1 MISEKMTFEELKE
14 KLGISRYLVI
24 CLKKHNI
31 ITVKDFL
38 NAIRKNKIDKVD
50 ALGKTKYEKICKIL
64 SNSGIIIPEPIKSHK
79 IVKLIEEIDGIE
91 NISDYTKNYIIYK
104 YNLRERDFIELE
116 NIIRKYNDLAF
127 KKNDILDAG
136 IDKNIA
142 KILYRSDIYTVS
154 QLKKAYNKGKLEQI
168 QGLGRKK
175 LKEIEDFLLI

>member
-1 MISEKMTFEELKE
+1 
-14 KLGISRYLVI
+14 
-24 CLKKHNI
+24 
-31 ITVKDFL
+31 L
-38 NAIRKNKIDKVD
+38 NSND
-50 ALGKTKYEKICKIL
+50 L
-64 SNSGIIIPEPIKSHK
+64 SI
-79 IVKLIEEIDGIE
+79 
-91 NISDYTKNYIIYK
+91 
-104 YNLRERDFIELE
+104 LE
-116 NIIRKYNDLAF
+116 NIITKYDDLAF